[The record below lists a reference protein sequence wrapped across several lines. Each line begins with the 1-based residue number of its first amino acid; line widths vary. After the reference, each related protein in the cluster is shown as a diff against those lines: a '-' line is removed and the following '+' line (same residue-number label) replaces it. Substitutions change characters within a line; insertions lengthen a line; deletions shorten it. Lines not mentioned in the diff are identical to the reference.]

1 MRNSHNRAQ
10 FRTFPHISARFRTIP
25 HISAHSAHFRTKV
38 WWQDFVSPAA
48 PCHDPDP
55 ALDTT
60 NNSTM
65 EKKKVSSKEMAL
77 SSEEEALLQRGLD
90 WIGKTS
96 GRAKSIKTRV
106 KRFKSMY
113 IEGPIAIH
121 KLFSNC
127 KQKMKKF
134 KEKYAF
140 MALMWLGK

>member
-1 MRNSHNRAQ
+1 
-10 FRTFPHISARFRTIP
+10 
-25 HISAHSAHFRTKV
+25 
-38 WWQDFVSPAA
+38 
-48 PCHDPDP
+48 
-55 ALDTT
+55 
-60 NNSTM
+60 M

-96 GRAKSIKTRV
+96 GGAKSIKTRV